1 MLSSPR
7 HYCAKSGIPRK
18 GQPIRRTAQG
28 VERSPIHAIMLAAGV
43 GARLSGGD
51 DLFTPKALLRFG
63 GKSLLQRHIEILR
76 RFGVSTMTLVVGYHQ
91 AEIAAEATALG
102 ADDFVR
108 LVHNP
113 DYRFGSLVSLWA
125 ARESLTSG
133 EDVLFMDADVLY
145 HPDLIG
151 RLVHSRHASC
161 LLMDRD
167 FEPGDEPVKL
177 CLKDGVPVEFR
188 KVVEVAYDT
197 VGEWPGFLRL
207 SRSTARLVAAA
218 LRHFIDAGR
227 FELPYEEA
235 FRRVMLHAPAGTFGV
250 EDITGL
256 PWIEIDFPADLERAR
271 DVVLPQLR
279 ALGVAD

>member
-1 MLSSPR
+1 
-7 HYCAKSGIPRK
+7 
-18 GQPIRRTAQG
+18 
-28 VERSPIHAIMLAAGV
+28 MLAAGI

-51 DLFTPKALLRFG
+51 DRFSPKALLRFD
-63 GKSLLQRHIEILR
+63 GKSLLERHIDILR
-76 RFGVSTMTLVVGYHQ
+76 RFGVGPMTLVVGYHR
-91 AEIAAEATALG
+91 AEIAAEVAALG
-102 ADDFVR
+102 ADGFVR
-108 LVHNP
+108 LVDNP
-113 DYRFGSLVSLWA
+113 DYRFGSMVSLWA
-125 ARESLTSG
+125 ARDALAAG
-133 EDVLFMDADVLY
+133 ADVLFMDADVLY

-177 CLKDGVPVEFR
+177 CLRDGAPVEFR
-188 KVVEVAYDT
+188 KVVDVAYDT

-207 SRSTARLVAAA
+207 SPATARLVAAA
-218 LRHFIDAGR
+218 LQDLVDAGR

-235 FRRVMLHAPAGTFGV
+235 FRRVMLAAPAGTFGV

-271 DVVLPQLR
+271 DVVLPRLR

>member
-1 MLSSPR
+1 
-7 HYCAKSGIPRK
+7 
-18 GQPIRRTAQG
+18 
-28 VERSPIHAIMLAAGV
+28 MLAAGV

-51 DLFTPKALLRFG
+51 DLFSPKALLRFD
-63 GKSLLQRHIEILR
+63 GKSLLQRHIETLR
-76 RFGVSTMTLVVGYHQ
+76 RFDVSAMTLVVGYHQ
-91 AEIAAEATALG
+91 AEIAAEAAAIG
-102 ADDFVR
+102 ANDFVR
-108 LVHNP
+108 LVYNP
-113 DYRFGSLVSLWA
+113 DFRFGSLVSLWA
-125 ARESLTSG
+125 AREALTSG
-133 EDVLFMDADVLY
+133 EDALFMDADVLY
-145 HPDLIG
+145 HPDLIA

-177 CLKDGVPVEFR
+177 CLKHGVPVEFR
-188 KVVEVAYDT
+188 KVVEVDHDT

-207 SRSTARLVAAA
+207 SGSTAKLVAAA
-218 LRHFIDAGR
+218 LQDFIDAGR

-235 FRRVMLHAPAGTFGV
+235 FRHVMLHEPASTFGV

-279 ALGVAD
+279 ALGVAG